1 MLIGPAEALSP
12 KNSFTQQNQ
21 PPVYSSQLRSASFQ
35 HCDHSFDLPMNHVT
49 SGGGGGTGGGYPP
62 SPCSLRSRKQCSDCS
77 LGGLNLPTTNEGPPS
92 FFSHHHLLGTANG
105 PLSRVN
111 STSQGDLKTVTQNSM
126 LGKPLFDALRNKDG
140 ADISLIRN
148 SHEFQQP
155 TRNRQQRR
163 RRGKH
168 VPRTRNIDVSRID
181 LYSRI
186 MFPLTYIMICL
197 VYWMVYLGVTDLQ
210 DKTKEPSKHPK
221 TNPGV

>member
-1 MLIGPAEALSP
+1 MLIGPADPLSA
-12 KNSFTQQNQ
+12 KNSFAQQNQ
-21 PPVYSSQLRSASFQ
+21 PPVYSSHLRSTSFQ
-35 HCDHSFDLPMNHVT
+35 HCDHTFDLPMNHV
-49 SGGGGGTGGGYPP
+49 GTPGGYPP

-77 LGGLNLPTTNEGPPS
+77 LGITSPATNEAPPS
-92 FFSHHHLLGTANG
+92 LFSHHPMLGTANG

-111 STSQGDLKTVTQNSM
+111 STSQADFKTVTQNSM
-126 LGKPLFDALRNKDG
+126 LGKPLFDALRSKDG

-148 SHEFQQP
+148 SPEFQQP
-155 TRNRQQRR
+155 TRSRHHQRR

-210 DKTKEPSKHPK
+210 DKTKPSGKQPK
-221 TNPGV
+221 TSGV